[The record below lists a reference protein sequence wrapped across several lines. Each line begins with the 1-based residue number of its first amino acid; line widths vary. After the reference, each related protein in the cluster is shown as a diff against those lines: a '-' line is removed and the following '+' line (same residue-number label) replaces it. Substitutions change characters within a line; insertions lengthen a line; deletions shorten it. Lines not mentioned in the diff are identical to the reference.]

1 LGILDRDVHVANR
14 KGAVAFLNDAQTG
27 KGKCF
32 MKRYGW
38 IVAAILIM
46 ALVFAA
52 SPAAAAEKTGFVDI
66 REIMLTSSAGKKAA
80 EDFKKSFEKDKA
92 AIQEKEAELKKLKD
106 ELEKQRPLLKEDAMK
121 EKELAYQKK
130 FRDYQ
135 IIVKDSNEELQAKDQ
150 ELSKKMIPEILKLV
164 QSIGEKEKY
173 SMIVDVSAIP
183 LAYYSKENDLTKR
196 VIDEFNK
203 TYKPKK

>member
-1 LGILDRDVHVANR
+1 
-14 KGAVAFLNDAQTG
+14 
-27 KGKCF
+27 
-32 MKRYGW
+32 MKRYGL
-38 IVAAILIM
+38 IVTTILIL
-46 ALVFAA
+46 ALTFTA

-106 ELEKQRPLLKEDAMK
+106 ELEKQRPLLKEEVMK

-135 IIVKDSNEELQAKDQ
+135 LIVKDSNEELQAKDQ
-150 ELSKKMIPEILKLV
+150 DLAKRMIPEILKLV
-164 QSIGEKEKY
+164 QAIGEKEKY

-183 LAYYSKENDLTKR
+183 LAYFAKENDLTKR
-196 VIDEFNK
+196 VVDEFNK

>member
-1 LGILDRDVHVANR
+1 
-14 KGAVAFLNDAQTG
+14 
-27 KGKCF
+27 
-32 MKRYGW
+32 
-38 IVAAILIM
+38 
-46 ALVFAA
+46 
-52 SPAAAAEKTGFVDI
+52 
-66 REIMLTSSAGKKAA
+66 
-80 EDFKKSFEKDKA
+80 
-92 AIQEKEAELKKLKD
+92 
-106 ELEKQRPLLKEDAMK
+106 MK

-164 QSIGEKEKY
+164 QSIGEREKY

>member
-1 LGILDRDVHVANR
+1 
-14 KGAVAFLNDAQTG
+14 
-27 KGKCF
+27 
-32 MKRYGW
+32 MKRYGL
-38 IVAAILIM
+38 IVAGILIL

-52 SPAAAAEKTGFVDI
+52 SPAAAAEKTGFVDV

-80 EDFKKSFEKDKA
+80 EDFKKAFEKNKA

-106 ELEKQRPLLKEDAMK
+106 ELEKQRPLLKEEAMK
-121 EKELAYQKK
+121 EKETAYQKK

-135 IIVKDSNEELQAKDQ
+135 IMVKDSNEELQAKDQ
-150 ELSKKMIPEILKLV
+150 DLSKKIIPEILKIV
-164 QSIGEKEKY
+164 QAIGEKEKY

-183 LAYYSKENDLTKR
+183 LAYYAKENNLTKR
-196 VIDEFNK
+196 VVDEFNK

>member
-1 LGILDRDVHVANR
+1 
-14 KGAVAFLNDAQTG
+14 
-27 KGKCF
+27 

>member
-1 LGILDRDVHVANR
+1 
-14 KGAVAFLNDAQTG
+14 
-27 KGKCF
+27 

-38 IVAAILIM
+38 FVAAVLIL
-46 ALVFAA
+46 ALAFAV

-135 IIVKDSNEELQAKDQ
+135 IMVKDSNEELQAKDQ
-150 ELSKKMIPEILKLV
+150 DLSKKIIPEILKLV

-173 SMIVDVSAIP
+173 SMIVDISAIP

>member
-1 LGILDRDVHVANR
+1 
-14 KGAVAFLNDAQTG
+14 
-27 KGKCF
+27 

-38 IVAAILIM
+38 IVAAILILVL
-46 ALVFAA
+46 ALAA
-52 SPAAAAEKTGFVDI
+52 SPAAAAGKTGFVNVQ
-66 REIMLTSSAGKKAA
+66 EVMVTSNAGKKET
-80 EDFKKSFEKDKA
+80 EDIKKSVDKTK
-92 AIQEKEAELKKLKD
+92 AIIKERENELTKLKD

-130 FRDYQ
+130 LRDYQ
-135 IIVKDSNEELQAKDQ
+135 LLVKDSNEELQAKEQ
-150 ELSKKMIPEILKLV
+150 EILKKMIPEILKLV

-173 SMIVDVSAIP
+173 GMIVDISQVP
-183 LAYYSKENDLTKR
+183 VVYHSKENDITKR

>member
-1 LGILDRDVHVANR
+1 
-14 KGAVAFLNDAQTG
+14 
-27 KGKCF
+27 
-32 MKRYGW
+32 MKRYGLF
-38 IVAAILIM
+38 VVGM
-46 ALVFAA
+46 AVLSLVL
-52 SPAAAAEKTGFVDI
+52 SGSLAAAAEKTGFVDV
-66 REIMLTSSAGKKAA
+66 REIMLTSSAGKRAA
-80 EDFKKSFEKDKA
+80 EDFKKAFEKDKA

-106 ELEKQRPLLKEDAMK
+106 ELEKQRPLLKEEAMK

-135 IIVKDSNEELQAKDQ
+135 IMVKDSNEELQAKDQ
-150 ELSKKMIPEILKLV
+150 DLSKKMIPEILKIV
-164 QSIGEKEKY
+164 KAIGEREKY
-173 SMIVDVSAIP
+173 SMIVDISAIP

>member
-1 LGILDRDVHVANR
+1 
-14 KGAVAFLNDAQTG
+14 
-27 KGKCF
+27 
-32 MKRYGW
+32 MKRFGW
-38 IVAAILIM
+38 IVATVLTL
-46 ALVFAA
+46 ALAFAA

-66 REIMLTSSAGKKAA
+66 REVMLTSSAGKKAA
-80 EDFKKSFEKDKA
+80 EEFKKVVEKDKA
-92 AIQEKEAELKKLKD
+92 IIQEKEAELKKIKD
-106 ELEKQRPLLKEDAMK
+106 ELEKQRPLLKDEVMK

-135 IIVKDSNEELQAKDQ
+135 ILVKDSNEELQTKDQ

-164 QSIGEKEKY
+164 QAIGEKEKF
-173 SMIVDVSAIP
+173 SMIIDIGQIP
-183 LAYYSKENDLTKR
+183 LAFYAKESDLTKR

>member
-1 LGILDRDVHVANR
+1 
-14 KGAVAFLNDAQTG
+14 
-27 KGKCF
+27 

-38 IVAAILIM
+38 FVTAILIP
-46 ALVFAA
+46 ALGFAA
-52 SPAAAAEKTGFVDI
+52 SPAEAAEKTGFVDI
-66 REIMLTSSAGKKAA
+66 REIMLTSSTGKKAA

-135 IIVKDSNEELQAKDQ
+135 IMVKDSNEELQAKDQ
-150 ELSKKMIPEILKLV
+150 DLSRKIIPEILKLV